1 MKKMMRTILAMMLAA
16 AMMLAL
22 VSASAEEQEK
32 VAVRLGGLK
41 GPTSM
46 GMVKLLEDQEK
57 GETANKY
64 EFTMAGSPNDLTP
77 ALLKGEL
84 DILAV
89 PVNLGAVLYQ
99 KSEGQ
104 VQLAAVNTLGVLYIV
119 EKGGETVQTLEDLK
133 GKTLYATG
141 KGSTP
146 EYALAYLLAQKGMD
160 INTDL
165 TVDWKSEHTEVVA
178 QMALEETAVAL
189 LPQPFVT
196 VAAGQVE
203 NLRVALD
210 LTKEW
215 DSLDNGSQLITGG
228 LIVRKAFAEE
238 HPEALAAFLEEYA
251 ASTAYT
257 NEQPAEAAQLIE
269 KYDIIKAA
277 VAEKAIPFCN
287 IVCITGEEMQQIA
300 EGYFRTLYDQNP
312 AAVGGEMPDE
322 AFYLKTK

>member
-32 VAVRLGGLK
+32 VTVRLGGLK

-165 TVDWKSEHTEVVA
+165 MVDWKSEHTEVVA

>member
-1 MKKMMRTILAMMLAA
+1 MLKKILSVILAA
-16 AMMLAL
+16 ALLLSFAL
-22 VSASAEEQEK
+22 ASAEETEK
-32 VAVRLGGLK
+32 VTVRLGGLK

-46 GMVKLLEDQEK
+46 GMVKMLEDAEN
-57 GETANKY
+57 GLTANNY
-64 EFTMAGSPNDLTP
+64 EFTLAGSPNDLTP
-77 ALLKGEL
+77 ALLKGDL
-84 DILAV
+84 DVLAV
-89 PVNLGAVLYQ
+89 PVNLGAILFG
-99 KSEGQ
+99 KSNGA

-119 EKGGETVQTLEDLK
+119 EKGGETVQALEDLK

-146 EYALAYLLAQKGMD
+146 EYALAYLLAQHGMD

-178 QMALEETAVAL
+178 QMAKEETAIAL

-228 LIVRKAFAEE
+228 LVVRKAFAEE
-238 HPEALAAFLEEYA
+238 HPEAMAAFLEEYA

-257 NEQPAEAAQLIE
+257 NEHPAEAAQLIE
-269 KYDIIKAA
+269 KFDIIKAA

-287 IVCITGEEMQQIA
+287 IVCVTGDEMKGIVA
-300 EGYFRTLYDQNP
+300 GYYQTLFDQNP
-312 AAVGGEMPDE
+312 ESVGGAMPGDE
-322 AFYLKTK
+322 FYLKAE

>member
-1 MKKMMRTILAMMLAA
+1 MKRILSMILAA
-16 AMMLAL
+16 ALL
-22 VSASAEEQEK
+22 LTLTFVSAEGTEK
-32 VAVRLGGLK
+32 ATVRLGGLK

-46 GMVKLLEDQEK
+46 GMVKLLEDNEN
-57 GETANKY
+57 GLTANHY

-77 ALLKGEL
+77 GLLKGDL
-84 DILAV
+84 DVLAV
-89 PVNLGAVLYQ
+89 PVNLGAVLYA
-99 KSEGQ
+99 KSEGA

-133 GKTLYATG
+133 GKTLLATG

-146 EYALAYLLAQKGMD
+146 EYALAYLLAQHGLDMGS
-160 INTDL
+160 DL
-165 TVDWKSEHTEVVA
+165 TVEWMSEHTEVVTK
-178 QMALEETAVAL
+178 MAATESAVAL

-203 NLRVALD
+203 GLRVALD

-215 DSLDNGSQLITGG
+215 DALGNGSQLITGG
-228 LIVRKAFAEE
+228 LLVRKAFAEE

-269 KYDIIKAA
+269 KFDIIKAA

-287 IVCITGEEMQQIA
+287 IVCITGAEMQAIVT
-300 EGYFRTLYDQNP
+300 GYYQTLFDRNP
-312 AAVGGEMPDE
+312 DAVGGAMPGDD
-322 AFYLKTK
+322 FWLKAE

>member
-1 MKKMMRTILAMMLAA
+1 MKRILSMILAA
-16 AMMLAL
+16 ALL
-22 VSASAEEQEK
+22 LTLTFASAEGTEK
-32 VAVRLGGLK
+32 ATVRLGGLK

-46 GMVKLLEDQEK
+46 GMVKLLEDNEN
-57 GETANKY
+57 GLTANHY

-77 ALLKGEL
+77 GLLKGDL
-84 DILAV
+84 DVLAV
-89 PVNLGAVLYQ
+89 PVNLGAVLYA
-99 KSEGQ
+99 KSEGA

-133 GKTLYATG
+133 GKTLLATG

-146 EYALAYLLAQKGMD
+146 EYALAYLLAQHGLDMGS
-160 INTDL
+160 DL
-165 TVDWKSEHTEVVA
+165 TVEWMSEHTEVVTK
-178 QMALEETAVAL
+178 MAATESAVAL

-203 NLRVALD
+203 GLRVALD

-215 DSLDNGSQLITGG
+215 DALGNGSQLITGG
-228 LIVRKAFAEE
+228 LLVRKAFAEE

-269 KYDIIKAA
+269 KFDIIKAA

-287 IVCITGEEMQQIA
+287 IVCITGAEMQAIVT
-300 EGYFRTLYDQNP
+300 GYYQTLFDRNP
-312 AAVGGEMPDE
+312 DAVGGAMPGDD
-322 AFYLKTK
+322 FWLKAE

>member
-1 MKKMMRTILAMMLAA
+1 MLKKILSVILAA
-16 AMMLAL
+16 ALLLSFAL
-22 VSASAEEQEK
+22 ASAEETEK
-32 VAVRLGGLK
+32 VTVRLGGLK

-46 GMVKLLEDQEK
+46 GMVKMLEDNEN
-57 GETANKY
+57 GLTANRY

-77 ALLKGEL
+77 GLLKGDL
-84 DILAV
+84 DVLAV
-89 PVNLGAVLYQ
+89 PVNLGAVLFQ
-99 KSEGQ
+99 KSEGA

-146 EYALAYLLAQKGMD
+146 EYALAYLLAQHGLD
-160 INTDL
+160 INADL
-165 TVDWKSEHTEVVA
+165 TVEWMSEHTEVVA
-178 QMALEETAVAL
+178 KMATEESAVAL

-203 NLRVALD
+203 GLRVALD

-228 LIVRKAFAEE
+228 LVVRKAFAEE

-257 NEQPAEAAQLIE
+257 NEHPAEAAQLIE
-269 KYDIIKAA
+269 KFDIIKAA

-287 IVCITGEEMQQIA
+287 IVCVTGDEMKGIVT
-300 EGYFRTLYDQNP
+300 GYYQTLFDQNP
-312 AAVGGEMPDE
+312 ASVGGAMPGDE
-322 AFYLKTK
+322 FYLKAE

>member
-1 MKKMMRTILAMMLAA
+1 MKKKMRTILAMMLAA

-32 VAVRLGGLK
+32 VTVRLGGLK

>member
-1 MKKMMRTILAMMLAA
+1 MKKLMRTILAMMLAA

-32 VAVRLGGLK
+32 VTVRLGGLK

-312 AAVGGEMPDE
+312 AAVGGKMPDE